1 MCGGAERTGRRH
13 GNDAKQ
19 DSPRGECGQ
28 WRGDVGAACGAPGLP
43 AAQRLTCVPSM
54 FDSLGVQVPCTT

>member
-1 MCGGAERTGRRH
+1 LCGGAERTGRRH

-28 WRGDVGAACGAPGLP
+28 WRGDVGAACGAPGLS
-43 AAQRLTCVPSM
+43 AAQRLT
-54 FDSLGVQVPCTT
+54 